1 MLVQVQFYFQV
12 QKYSW
17 GDEALK
23 KKKNE
28 EAVNQEII
36 LG

>member
-17 GDEALK
+17 GDQAL